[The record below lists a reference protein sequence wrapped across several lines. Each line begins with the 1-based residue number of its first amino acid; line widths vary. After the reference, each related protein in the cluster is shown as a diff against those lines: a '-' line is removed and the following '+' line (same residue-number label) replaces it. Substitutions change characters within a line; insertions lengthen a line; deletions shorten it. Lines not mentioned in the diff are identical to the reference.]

1 MVLRRREFGLLAAS
15 TLAAPMVVRAQGAA
29 NLAALYEAAKKE
41 GEITWYTVPQ
51 TSEVAEKMGRTF
63 TSRYPGVKVNVVRTT
78 AQVAFQR
85 LNQDLKA
92 ATPNCDVFTSTD
104 LAHYV
109 DLKGRN
115 LLLKYHPAAVAK
127 QDKRVQN
134 MDPDGYFHASSCF
147 MMGLVYNTA
156 KVTAA
161 AAPRAWSDLLDPK
174 WSGAALVAHPAYS
187 GAAGAWCIEMRKIYG
202 DAFFKKL
209 AANKAHVGRS
219 TIDAVTAVISGESS
233 VSAGPMSLAAR
244 SASRGNPVATLAPR
258 EGPVMILSPT
268 GILAHSRR
276 PNASKLFVEW
286 LLGSEDTERIS
297 VEEFSVPLRANAK
310 PAPGVIGLGDAHP
323 LLAPTPPQMVVNI
336 PKVIELWRDAF
347 GV

>member
-1 MVLRRREFGLLAAS
+1 MFLRRRKFGVMAAS
-15 TLAAPMVVRAQGAA
+15 ALAFPVIVRAQAPA
-29 NLAALYEAAKKE
+29 LAALHDAARKE
-41 GEITWYTVPQ
+41 GELTWYTVPQ

-63 TSRYPGVKVNVVRTT
+63 TARYPGVRVNVVRTT
-78 AQVAFQR
+78 AQVAYQR

-92 ATPNCDVFTSTD
+92 GTPNCDVFTSTD

-115 LLLKYHPAAVAK
+115 LLLKFLPAAVAR

-147 MMGLVYNTA
+147 MMGLVYNTQ
-156 KVTAA
+156 KVSAA
-161 AAPRAWSDLLDPK
+161 AAPKSWADLLDPK

-187 GAAGAWCIEMRKIYG
+187 GAAGAWCIEMRKLYG
-202 DAFFKKL
+202 DDFFKKL
-209 AANKAHVGRS
+209 AANKAHVSRS

-244 SASRGNPVATLAPR
+244 SAAKGNPVATLVPK
-258 EGPVMILSPT
+258 EGPVLILSPT
-268 GILAHSRR
+268 GILANTRR
-276 PNASKLFVEW
+276 PNASRLFMEW
-286 LLGSEDTERIS
+286 MLGSEDTERIS

-310 PAPGVIGLGDAHP
+310 PAPGVIGLGDANP
-323 LLAPTPPQMVVNI
+323 LLAPTPPQMVAQI
-336 PKVIELWRDAF
+336 PKVIDAWREAF

>member
-1 MVLRRREFGLLAAS
+1 MLLRRREFGLVAAS
-15 TLAAPMVVRAQGAA
+15 AVAAPWVAHAQGV
-29 NLAALYEAAKKE
+29 NLNALHEAGKKE
-41 GEITWYTVPQ
+41 GELTWYTVPQ

-63 TSRYPGVKVNVVRTT
+63 TARYPGIKVNVVRTT

-92 ATPNCDVFTSTD
+92 GTPNCDVFTSTD
-104 LAHYV
+104 LSHYV

-115 LLLKYHPAAVAK
+115 LLLAYLPAAVAK

-134 MDPDGYFHASSCF
+134 LDKDAYFHASTCF
-147 MMGLVYNTA
+147 MMGLIYNTQ

-161 AAPRAWSDLLDPK
+161 AAPKAWNDLLDPR

-187 GAAGAWCIEMRKIYG
+187 GAAGAWCIEMRKLYG
-202 DAFFKKL
+202 DGWFKKL
-209 AANKAHVGRS
+209 AANKVHVGRS
-219 TIDAVTAVISGESS
+219 TIDAVTTVISGEAS

-244 SASRGNPVATLAPR
+244 SAARGNPVATLAPK
-258 EGPVMILSPT
+258 EGPVMILSPS
-268 GILAHSRR
+268 GIMANTRR
-276 PNASKLFVEW
+276 PNASKLFMEW
-286 LLGSEDTERIS
+286 MLGSEDTERIS

-310 PAPGVIGLGDAHP
+310 PAPGVLGLGDANP
-323 LLAPTPPQMVVNI
+323 LLAPTPPQMVVQI
-336 PKVIELWRDAF
+336 PKVIDLWRDAF

>member
-1 MVLRRREFGLLAAS
+1 MFLRRRKFGVMAAS
-15 TLAAPMVVRAQGAA
+15 ALAFPVIVRAQAPA
-29 NLAALYEAAKKE
+29 LAALHDAARKE
-41 GEITWYTVPQ
+41 GELTWYTVPQ

-63 TSRYPGVKVNVVRTT
+63 TARYPGVRVNVVRTT
-78 AQVAFQR
+78 AQVAYQR

-92 ATPNCDVFTSTD
+92 GTPNCDVFTSTD

-115 LLLKYHPAAVAK
+115 LLLKFLPAAVAR

-147 MMGLVYNTA
+147 MMGLVYNTQ
-156 KVTAA
+156 KVSAA
-161 AAPRAWSDLLDPK
+161 AAPKSWADLLDPK

-187 GAAGAWCIEMRKIYG
+187 GAAGAWCIEMRKLYG
-202 DAFFKKL
+202 DDFFKKL
-209 AANKAHVGRS
+209 AANKAHVSRS

-244 SASRGNPVATLAPR
+244 SAAKGNPVATLAPK
-258 EGPVMILSPT
+258 EGPVLILSPT
-268 GILAHSRR
+268 GILANTRR
-276 PNASKLFVEW
+276 PNASRLFMEW
-286 LLGSEDTERIS
+286 MLGSEDTERIS

-310 PAPGVIGLGDAHP
+310 PAPGVIGLGDANP
-323 LLAPTPPQMVVNI
+323 LLAPTPPQMVAQI
-336 PKVIELWRDAF
+336 PKVIDAWREAF

>member
-1 MVLRRREFGLLAAS
+1 MFLRRREFGVMAAS
-15 TLAAPMVVRAQGAA
+15 ALAFPAIVRAQAPALATLHDAA
-29 NLAALYEAAKKE
+29 RKE
-41 GEITWYTVPQ
+41 GELTWYTVPQ

-63 TSRYPGVKVNVVRTT
+63 TARYPGIKVNVVRTT
-78 AQVAFQR
+78 AQVAYQR

-92 ATPNCDVFTSTD
+92 GTPNCDVFTSTD

-115 LLLKYHPAAVAK
+115 LLLKFLPAAVAR

-134 MDPDGYFHASSCF
+134 MDPDAYFHASSCF
-147 MMGLVYNTA
+147 MMGLIYNTQ
-156 KVTAA
+156 KVQAA
-161 AAPRAWSDLLDPK
+161 AAPKSWADLLDPK

-187 GAAGAWCIEMRKIYG
+187 GAAGAWCIEMRKLYG
-202 DAFFKKL
+202 DDFFKKL
-209 AANKAHVGRS
+209 AANKAHVSRS

-244 SASRGNPVATLAPR
+244 SAAKGNPVATLAPK
-258 EGPVMILSPT
+258 EGPVLILSPS
-268 GILAHSRR
+268 GILANTRR
-276 PNASKLFVEW
+276 PNASKLFMEW
-286 LLGSEDTERIS
+286 MLGSEDTERIS

-310 PAPGVIGLGDAHP
+310 PAPGVIGLGDANP
-323 LLAPTPPQMVVNI
+323 LLAPTPPQMVAQI
-336 PKVIELWRDAF
+336 PKVIDAWREAF

>member
-1 MVLRRREFGLLAAS
+1 MFLRRREFGVMAAS
-15 TLAAPMVVRAQGAA
+15 ALAFPAIVRAQAPA
-29 NLAALYEAAKKE
+29 LAALHDAARKE
-41 GEITWYTVPQ
+41 GELTWYTVPQ

-63 TSRYPGVKVNVVRTT
+63 TARYPGIKVNVVRTT
-78 AQVAFQR
+78 AQVAYQR

-92 ATPNCDVFTSTD
+92 GTPNCDVFTSTD

-115 LLLKYHPAAVAK
+115 LLLKFLPAAVAR

-147 MMGLVYNTA
+147 MMGLVYNTQ
-156 KVTAA
+156 KVSAA
-161 AAPRAWSDLLDPK
+161 AAPKSWADLLDPK

-187 GAAGAWCIEMRKIYG
+187 GAAGAWCIEMRKLYG
-202 DAFFKKL
+202 DDFFKKL
-209 AANKAHVGRS
+209 AANKAHVSRS

-244 SASRGNPVATLAPR
+244 SAAKGNPVATLVPK
-258 EGPVMILSPT
+258 EGPVLILSPT
-268 GILAHSRR
+268 GILANTRR
-276 PNASKLFVEW
+276 PNASKLFMEW
-286 LLGSEDTERIS
+286 MLGSEDTERIS
-297 VEEFSVPLRANAK
+297 VEEFSVPLRAHAK
-310 PAPGVIGLGDAHP
+310 PAPGVIGLGDANP
-323 LLAPTPPQMVVNI
+323 LLAPTPPQMVAQI
-336 PKVIELWRDAF
+336 PKVIDAWREAF

>member
-1 MVLRRREFGLLAAS
+1 MFLRRRQLGVIAAA
-15 TLAAPMVVRAQGAA
+15 TLAAPLVARGQAA
-29 NLAALYEAAKKE
+29 NLAALHAAAKKE
-41 GEITWYTVPQ
+41 GELTWYTVPQ
-51 TSEVAEKMGRTF
+51 TSEVAERMGRTF
-63 TSRYPGVKVNVVRTT
+63 SASYPGVKVNVVRTT

-92 ATPNCDVFTSTD
+92 GTANCDVFTSTD

-115 LLLKYHPAAVAK
+115 LLLKFTPAAIAK
-127 QDKRVQN
+127 QDKRVQG
-134 MDPDGYFHASSCF
+134 MDPDAYFHASSCF

-161 AAPRAWSDLLDPK
+161 AAPKSWNDLTDPK
-174 WSGAALVAHPAYS
+174 WSGQAQVSHPAYS
-187 GAAGAWCIEMRKIYG
+187 GAAGAWCIEMRKLYG
-202 DAFFKKL
+202 DAWFQKL

-219 TIDAVTAVISGESS
+219 TIDAVTTVISGERL

-244 SASRGNPVATLAPR
+244 SAQRGNPVATLAPK
-258 EGPVMILSPT
+258 EGPVLILSPS
-268 GILAHSRR
+268 GIMANSRH
-276 PNASKLFVEW
+276 PNAAKLFLEW
-286 LLGSEDTERIS
+286 MLGSEENAKIGF
-297 VEEFSVPLRANAK
+297 EEFTVPLRAGVK
-310 PAPGVIGLGDAHP
+310 PAPGVIGLGDANP

-336 PKVIELWRDAF
+336 PKVIDLWKDAF